1 MAKINPKDMRL
12 INTSED
18 VIESYCCSGE
28 DAMIGTEVELCFFD
42 PESQDLAMMS
52 PEQNEVAMAA
62 SVVAYPA
69 GSFNHEPASDL
80 LEANSAPGFFDDLQ
94 PVFDDIA
101 AKMRTLTQ
109 ESARLGLKRS
119 YFQGLP
125 HVSAQTFLD
134 NIVNVERYQAFFDPP
149 RADMMDIAAYF
160 TVTKSTQ
167 VSISYKDYEHMHRN
181 VRQLYLLAPFLFL
194 MSDNGAGFDEGQR
207 FTGHAGMRHR
217 EALEGRGRFPPYIF
231 SAENGEQYIGA
242 HIDHVMHNRM
252 YVYYD
257 ADGVLQRLPSGT
269 WWNFEKDLKPRGL
282 NTVAN
287 YYLSQSI
294 LWPDVKLASLRD
306 ADGNVS
312 QHRYEAR
319 MFGVGMHQAQTALL
333 ITGALGFDDDFA
345 EKVGG
350 LLRDYGMCLN
360 EAPVC
365 IEALTRNYEAAQN
378 HGGKFFDIAYG
389 KGTMTDF
396 ARDFGTLLGA
406 SKAATLYPDQI
417 VPALDICESGWP
429 DGRVNQALFADLDA
443 VKGHLRDHDGA
454 LFDNPN
460 QNARMVF
467 GDGLRDAA

>member
-1 MAKINPKDMRL
+1 MAKINPNDMRL

-18 VIESYCCSGE
+18 VIDAYCCSGE

-42 PESQDLAMMS
+42 PDTLEMMS
-52 PEQNEVAMAA
+52 PAQNKVAMEAA
-62 SVVAYPA
+62 MARHSS
-69 GSFNHEPASDL
+69 GSFNYEPASDL
-80 LEANSAPGFFDDLQ
+80 LEANSAPGFFNDLQ

-101 AKMRTLTQ
+101 TKMRTLTD
-109 ESARLGLKRS
+109 ETSKLGLRRS

-125 HVSAQTFLD
+125 HVTAETLLN
-134 NIVNVERYQAFFDPP
+134 NIVDVERYQAFFNPP

-160 TVTKSTQ
+160 TTTKSTQ

-194 MSDNGAGFDEGQR
+194 MSDNSAGFNEGQR
-207 FTGHAGMRHR
+207 FKGHAGMYHR
-217 EALEGRGRFPPYIF
+217 ASLGGRGRFPPYIF
-231 SAENGEQYIGA
+231 SAENGEQYIEG

-257 ADGVLQRLPSGT
+257 ADGVLQTLPSGT
-269 WWNFEKDLKPRGL
+269 WWTFEKDLKPRGL

-287 YYLSQSI
+287 YYLAQSI
-294 LWPDVKLASLRD
+294 LWPDVKIASLRD
-306 ADGNVS
+306 DEGNVT

-333 ITGALGFDDDFA
+333 VTGALSFDDDFA

-350 LLRDYGMCLN
+350 LLRDYGMCLR

-365 IEALTRNYEAAQN
+365 IESLTKNYDAAQG
-378 HGGKFFDIAYG
+378 HDGAFFDVAYG
-389 KGTMTDF
+389 TGRMRDF
-396 ARDFGTLLGA
+396 AKEFGALLGD
-406 SKAATLYPDQI
+406 SKAAALYPEQI
-417 VPALDICESGWP
+417 APALHICESGWP

-443 VKGHLRDHDGA
+443 VKIHLRDYDA
-454 LFDNPN
+454 RLFETPN
-460 QNARMVF
+460 ACAHMVF
-467 GDGLRDAA
+467 GDRLESIA